1 MKRKSIPEVKRTKSQ
16 SRLPCLSSVTLNESE
31 KAIIDITLQ
40 AMAHE
45 IRNPLMVIG
54 AFSRKLVDTL
64 DASSVS
70 SQYAR
75 ILLREALRLET
86 LLSLMIDKNGHRNE

>member
-1 MKRKSIPEVKRTKSQ
+1 MKVKSIPEIEKVGSQ
-16 SRLPCLSSVTLNESE
+16 SALPCLSSVTLNESE
-31 KAIIDITLQ
+31 KAIIDLTLQ

-45 IRNPLMVIG
+45 IRNPLMAIG

-70 SQYAR
+70 GQYAK

-86 LLSLMIDKNGHRNE
+86 LLSLIIDENRIPK